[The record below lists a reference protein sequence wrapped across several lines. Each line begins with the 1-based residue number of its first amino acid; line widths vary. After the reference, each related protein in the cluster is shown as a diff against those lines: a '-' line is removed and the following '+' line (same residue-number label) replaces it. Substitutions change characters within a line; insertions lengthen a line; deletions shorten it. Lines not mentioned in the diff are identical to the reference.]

1 MNTKM
6 TKMLIKCTLYTNI
19 TLYQYKLDQH
29 VTSSIQRREDM
40 IKVYFVQN
48 QCIHTKLTCML
59 ISKSTKITQVLLI
72 YLHFQIFTVESV
84 KEVWRDLRDYYR
96 KELKII
102 SCPPAKRKS
111 GSKRTGLMDTVERW
125 KFYERMSFYKPYLY
139 LKE

>member
-1 MNTKM
+1 MSTKM

-40 IKVYFVQN
+40 IEVYFVQN
-48 QCIHTKLTCML
+48 QHIHTKLTCML

-84 KEVWRDLRDYYR
+84 KEVWRDLQDYYR
-96 KELKII
+96 KKELKII

-111 GSKRTGLMDTVERW
+111 GSKGTGIMDTVER
-125 KFYERMSFYKPYLY
+125 
-139 LKE
+139 

>member
-1 MNTKM
+1 MSTKM

-29 VTSSIQRREDM
+29 VTSSIQKREDM

-48 QCIHTKLTCML
+48 QHIHTKLTCML

-84 KEVWRDLRDYYR
+84 KEV
-96 KELKII
+96 
-102 SCPPAKRKS
+102 
-111 GSKRTGLMDTVERW
+111 
-125 KFYERMSFYKPYLY
+125 
-139 LKE
+139 